1 VLATC
6 IGGHCG
12 TSNAAKGTACSQNGG
27 VLCDGQATCTQT
39 YSVLRAGDGTAMLTA
54 TTAPVFVE
62 TYYPIAASMPIATVA
77 LPAAVAGSNQPL
89 TLSGTALSE
98 GALSLSVD
106 GHTLALAGY
115 AVAPGSA
122 TAGATRVAGRI
133 DAMGVVNTT
142 TRLPAAAFAAN
153 SVRAATS
160 VDGTTFWVS
169 GTSTGTGGGIWFAA
183 LGAAGTGTQIL
194 GTPDNMRMVG
204 VFGGQLYG
212 DSGSSGFTS
221 LLKIGT
227 GEPTTTGQTAT
238 PLPGMPTSGASP
250 YGFVFIGTTTLYLA
264 DGNSGISRW
273 TLSGTTWT
281 EDTTFTPLTVGC
293 QGVTGWAT
301 STGVVLI
308 AITSAGTG
316 TVQRIDVPTAGSPTA
331 TLLETGPTN
340 TEYRGVALAPH

>member
-1 VLATC
+1 MCGVSNVT
-6 IGGHCG
+6 IG
-12 TSNAAKGTACSQNGG
+12 TTCSQNGG
-27 VLCDGQATCTQT
+27 VLCDGLGNCTQT
-39 YSVLRAGDGTAMLTA
+39 YSVLRAGNGTAMLTA
-54 TTAPVFVE
+54 VTAPVFVE
-62 TYYPIAASMPIATVA
+62 TYYPTAGATPISTVA
-77 LPAAVAGSNQPL
+77 LPTAVAGQNQPL

-115 AVAPGSA
+115 AVAPGSN
-122 TAGATRVAGRI
+122 TAGATRIAGRI
-133 DAMGVVNTT
+133 DAMGVANTT
-142 TRLPAAAFAAN
+142 TQLTAAAFAGN

-160 VDGTTFWVS
+160 VDGTNFWVS
-169 GTSTGTGGGIWFAA
+169 GTSTGTGGGIWYAA

-194 GTPDNMRMVG
+194 GTPNNMRMLG
-204 VFGGQLYG
+204 IFGAQLYG
-212 DSGSSGFTS
+212 DSGSAGFTS
-221 LLKIGT
+221 VLKIGT

-238 PLPGMPTSGASP
+238 PLPGMTTTGASP
-250 YGFVFIGTTTLYLA
+250 YGFVFIGASTLYVA

-273 TLSGTTWT
+273 TFSGTTWT
-281 EDTTFTPLTVGC
+281 QDTTFAVLTAGC

-316 TVQRIDVPTAGSPTA
+316 TVQRIDVPTVGAPVA

-340 TEYRGVALAPH
+340 AEYRGVALAPH